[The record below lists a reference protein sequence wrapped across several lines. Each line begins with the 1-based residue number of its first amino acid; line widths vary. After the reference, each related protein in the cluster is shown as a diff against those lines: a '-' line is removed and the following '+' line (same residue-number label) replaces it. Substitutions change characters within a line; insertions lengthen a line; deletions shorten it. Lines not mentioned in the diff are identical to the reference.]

1 MKVPTYRDDGSVPTY
16 QAQLQRPR
24 KGQALPLTAQ
34 LSASAMAAPALAHAE
49 SGQQT
54 ARVGSEIAEFGLKR
68 AQVGADNEA
77 QQASA
82 ALDIELQKLQHELL
96 LDPNMATAAK
106 RYEEKSRTLVET
118 YKSNMSNRL
127 ARDAFMRRASDVRA
141 RNVTAFVTE
150 NNARVVEQRTV
161 VLDSDTAESLGYAT
175 NPANPPIMRE
185 FAVHTAQ
192 ERIADAAPDLG
203 VAEAEKRADE
213 LHYSLARDSLVR
225 IIDSL
230 AERDG
235 AGAEQAIADF
245 RAGASADPIVN
256 AARENL
262 SQADVDKIGKDVS
275 SRADRIRLLA
285 ERDWAVE
292 RKETTQQMRLD
303 LERIVDEVTVRD
315 DLGAADGPAATD
327 FNSRSTNMVHDA
339 VDAHDGSDESK
350 AQLRAELNN
359 LRADQVIKV
368 GDLVQAAQRER
379 ALRVLGVDTRALV
392 AAVAEDPEQLVS
404 SIKQLDLAI
413 DADTS
418 GVTTLE
424 EKEVARQAG
433 REVFIEA
440 ALNAHLANGDLLK
453 ARELYYS
460 PGIAPALTTG
470 MQKAFV
476 KQFDDYEDAERAK
489 RREYDVALAL
499 FEEAKGSR
507 ATSREKLR
515 VLGYGAADGNLDP
528 GASFRKEFAALSQRF
543 IDVQDG
549 YVKVALAARQGPL
562 TRIAGDFS
570 MVFNFMKMLDPGVV
584 KEGEFRMIATGGG
597 LPSAMQAH
605 YEYLKGQK
613 ILPDNIRAQYAIL
626 AKELYD
632 AQARKQKALEEKY
645 IGIATRLGFDPDNV
659 IVKFVGLGMEV
670 IDESKAA
677 DLAERAEQ
685 QDTAINAFLK
695 QFGAATGK
703 DWRLGFD
710 LRGGD
715 GEPPEAVVGD
725 GEPPEAGGAAD
736 EKIWRFNAAG
746 ERIN

>member
-1 MKVPTYRDDGSVPTY
+1 MKVPAYRDDGSVPTY

-175 NPANPPIMRE
+175 NPANPPIMRAN
-185 FAVHTAQ
+185 AVVTAQ
-192 ERIADAAPDLG
+192 ERIADAAIDLG

-213 LHYSLARDSLVR
+213 LYYSLARDSLVR
-225 IIDSL
+225 IIDS
-230 AERDG
+230 G
-235 AGAEQAIADF
+235 ADAEQAIADF

-285 ERDWAVE
+285 ERGWAVE
-292 RKETTQQMRLD
+292 RKEITQRMRLD
-303 LERIVDEVTVRD
+303 LERIADEVTVRD
-315 DLGAADGPAATD
+315 DLGAADGAGAAD
-327 FNSRSTNMVHDA
+327 FNSRSINMVNDA

-350 AQLRAELNN
+350 AQLRAQLNS

-379 ALRVLGVDTRALV
+379 ALRVLDADTRA
-392 AAVAEDPEQLVS
+392 AVAVVADDPDQIGSL
-404 SIKQLDLAI
+404 IKQIDLAI
-413 DADTS
+413 DEDA
-418 GVTTLE
+418 GGFTTPE
-424 EKEVARQAG
+424 EKEVARQAA
-433 REVFIEA
+433 REALIEA
-440 ALNAHLANGDLLK
+440 ALNTHIARGDIPA
-453 ARELYYS
+453 ARELYDS
-460 PGIAPALTTG
+460 PGIAPALATG
-470 MQKAFV
+470 VQEGFKQKFISHDN
-476 KQFDDYEDAERAK
+476 KQNEFTRKY
-489 RREYDVALAL
+489 
-499 FEEAKGSR
+499 
-507 ATSREKLR
+507 REK
-515 VLGYGAADGNLDP
+515 
-528 GASFRKEFAALSQRF
+528 AALYKAEF
-543 IDVQDG
+543 G
-549 YVKVALAARQGPL
+549 KEPTAR
-562 TRIAGDFS
+562 
-570 MVFNFMKMLDPGVV
+570 MKMLWMGADDPQQAFLQAKSLRDAFEKGSARYRLLQENFGKVKASADNVSPAGDVSLIFAYMKMVDPGSVV
-584 KEGEFRMIATGGG
+584 RESEFATAQNTGSIPQRVYARYNAALAGTRLTKEQRTDFRSSAEKLFESQMPLQRELQERYRKLAVMFGLPVEQVVYDLVGGEPMVPPAGAEVPPAGAEVPPAGAEVLQPAIRLDATG
-597 LPSAMQAH
+597 A
-605 YEYLKGQK
+605 
-613 ILPDNIRAQYAIL
+613 
-626 AKELYD
+626 
-632 AQARKQKALEEKY
+632 
-645 IGIATRLGFDPDNV
+645 V
-659 IVKFVGLGMEV
+659 I
-670 IDESKAA
+670 
-677 DLAERAEQ
+677 Q
-685 QDTAINAFLK
+685 QS
-695 QFGAATGK
+695 
-703 DWRLGFD
+703 
-710 LRGGD
+710 
-715 GEPPEAVVGD
+715 GE
-725 GEPPEAGGAAD
+725 
-736 EKIWRFNAAG
+736 
-746 ERIN
+746 